1 MIIVL
6 HKNIQTGELSEILN
20 QLEEWG
26 LEAYIAQF
34 EHRSIISIANKVNPD
49 FDIRKISLLQGV
61 VDVYRVDEPYKLAS
75 RAWKKS
81 STSFE
86 IKGVPIGAEELNVIA
101 GPCSIESEEHIFQM
115 ASIIAKEG
123 VKFIRGGAFKPRTS
137 PYSFQGLGIDGLKM
151 IRKAADMYDLRV
163 VTEII
168 DASQIDAICEY
179 ADIIQVGTRNMQN
192 FYLLK
197 QLGRVNKPVLLK
209 RGMSAQITEWL
220 MAAEYI
226 LSGGNEKVILCER
239 GIRTFDNSGRNTLDI
254 SAIPIIHELSHLPIF
269 ADPSHGTGN
278 RNRVIPMSLA
288 AVAAGADGLMI
299 EVHSCPEK
307 ALSDGPQALYP
318 EQFTLLM
325 TQLRALTQS
334 LKGKQIR
341 ENENVPF

>member
-6 HKNIQTGELSEILN
+6 HKNIQASELSEILR

-34 EHRSIISIANKVNPD
+34 EHRSIISIANKVHPD
-49 FDIRKISLLQGV
+49 FDIRKIALLKGV

-75 RAWKKS
+75 RTWKKN
-81 STSFE
+81 STCFDV
-86 IKGVPIGAEELNVIA
+86 KGVTIGADELNIIA
-101 GPCSIESEEHIFQM
+101 GPCSIESEEHIFEM
-115 ASIIAKEG
+115 AALIAKEG

-137 PYSFQGLGIDGLKM
+137 PYSFQGLGVEGLKM
-151 IRKAADMYDLRV
+151 IRKAADTYDLRV
-163 VTEII
+163 VTEVM
-168 DASQIDAICEY
+168 DASQIEEVCTY
-179 ADIIQVGTRNMQN
+179 ADIVQVGTRNMQN

-197 QLGRVNKPVLLK
+197 QLGKINKPVLLK

-239 GIRTFDNSGRNTLDI
+239 GIRTFDHTGRNTLDI

-278 RNRVIPMSLA
+278 
-288 AVAAGADGLMI
+288 
-299 EVHSCPEK
+299 
-307 ALSDGPQALYP
+307 
-318 EQFTLLM
+318 
-325 TQLRALTQS
+325 
-334 LKGKQIR
+334 
-341 ENENVPF
+341 